1 MKYSM
6 LCGMRIIIVQD
17 VVIQNR
23 RHKRKRI
30 NKKWRKRF
38 GVSVHKRMKD
48 GMAIRVG
55 GNLYMNNDTYLELEK
70 ELVKEGEKIN
80 RKG

>member
-30 NKKWRKRF
+30 NKKRRKRF

-48 GMAIRVG
+48 GIAIRVG

-70 ELVKEGEKIN
+70 ELVKENEKIN